1 MANKYPNK
9 NETLSDPLKKELT
22 KMFVSMGDL
31 LIHND
36 YIKIINYPFEPS
48 IAYRQTKFMSNQI
61 VDIDLKATPPTI
73 RIQDDLIFLTAEKKA
88 DLEKFANHNNV
99 KIIERQGIWEWIL
112 EPFLDTEYTI
122 EKDQNLSKLLEN
134 YGIEAHYLKFLRT
147 EVEEQMYKYNFET
160 MLWEWVALG
169 ASDVLMAMRT
179 KYNQEKFKDFYR
191 EVMKIALLTRKA
203 NL

>member
-1 MANKYPNK
+1 MANKKSNK
-9 NETLSDPLKKELT
+9 NESLSEAQKKELT
-22 KMFVSMGDL
+22 EMFVSLGEVN
-31 LIHND
+31 IHSD
-36 YIKIINYPFEPS
+36 QIEIINYPFEPS
-48 IAYRQTKFMSNQI
+48 IAYRQSNFMFNQI
-61 VDIDLKATPPTI
+61 DEIDLKATPPTI
-73 RIQDDLIFLTAEKKA
+73 RIQDELIFLTAEKKA
-88 DLEKFANHNNV
+88 DLEKFANQNNI

-122 EKDQNLSKLLEN
+122 EKDQNLSILLEN
-134 YGIEAHYLKFLRT
+134 YGIGAHYLKFLRT

-191 EVMKIALLTRKA
+191 EVMNIALLERKSNA
-203 NL
+203 